1 MAQNIEQGNGW
12 PAAAKKG
19 WRQVEKQPGSNNF
32 TMGIAVKLTGI
43 DPYRIRKYEE
53 GGLLAPERTE
63 GNQRLFS
70 ENDIEIIKQAARLE
84 DEGINIEGIKAILA
98 MRRGDRKVEE

>member
-1 MAQNIEQGNGW
+1 MT
-12 PAAAKKG
+12 AKKP
-19 WRQVEKQPGSNNF
+19 EKKIEGPNNF
-32 TMGIAVKLTGI
+32 TMAIAVRMTGV

-53 GGLLAPERTE
+53 GGLLTPERTE

-70 ENDIEIIKQAARLE
+70 ERDIEVIKQAAKLE
-84 DEGINIEGIKAILA
+84 DEGINVEGIKAILA

>member
-1 MAQNIEQGNGW
+1 MPTEKSGKQGEETRG
-12 PAAAKKG
+12 P
-19 WRQVEKQPGSNNF
+19 NNF
-32 TMGIAVKLTGI
+32 TMAIAVKLTGV

-53 GGLLAPERTE
+53 GGLLNPERTE

-70 ENDIEIIKQAARLE
+70 ERDIEIIKQAAKLE
-84 DEGINIEGIKAILA
+84 DEGINVEGIKAILA

>member
-1 MAQNIEQGNGW
+1 VT
-12 PAAAKKG
+12 AKKP
-19 WRQVEKQPGSNNF
+19 EKKIEGPNNF
-32 TMGIAVKLTGI
+32 TMAIAVRMTGV

-53 GGLLAPERTE
+53 GGMLTAERTE

-70 ENDIEIIKQAARLE
+70 ESDIEIIKQAAKLE
-84 DEGINIEGIKAILA
+84 DEGINVEGMKAILA